1 MFFFFFFLSLFLFD
15 LLLRPPTESRF
26 SCQPIV
32 CVCVCVEKKKGEN
45 AVLDSDKDGASSQVK
60 GLVIVSNRNGSS
72 EFILLKL

>member
-1 MFFFFFFLSLFLFD
+1 MFFFFFLSLFLFD

-32 CVCVCVEKKKGEN
+32 CVCVRREKKGEN